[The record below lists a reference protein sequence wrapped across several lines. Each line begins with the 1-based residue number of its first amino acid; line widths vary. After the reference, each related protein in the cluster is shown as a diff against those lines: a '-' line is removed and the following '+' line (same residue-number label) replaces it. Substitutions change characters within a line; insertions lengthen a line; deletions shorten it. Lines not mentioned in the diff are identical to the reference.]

1 MRGNKK
7 INVLYDERLVGT
19 IAEISNR
26 KTAFEYSDEW
36 LETGFSISPFSVPL
50 KKQVFIPNKDY
61 FNGLFGV
68 FADSLPDAW
77 GRLLLERLLKQ
88 RGKEVYEYTLL
99 DRLAIVGGSGMGALT
114 YEPQLEMTIDSKTDD
129 LDELESQCRKIL
141 NTEYSEKLDELY
153 RLGGTSGG
161 ARPKIMTKIDDSY
174 WIIKFPA
181 HVDKKESG
189 KMEYDY
195 SICAKKCGI
204 EMSETKLFE
213 SSKCKGYFGT
223 KRFDRQQ
230 INGKTRHI
238 HMVTAAAL
246 LEIDFEQPSLDY
258 HSLMKLTK
266 IITNDNKEDIEN
278 MYRRMCFNVFAHNRD
293 DHSKNF
299 TFLYDDINDSWRL
312 SPAYDL
318 TFSNTYYGEHTTMVD
333 GNGRNPGMKELVNV
347 GVQAGMNRDICL
359 GIAEKIKKLVFAML
373 GEYLK

>member
-1 MRGNKK
+1 M
-7 INVLYDERLVGT
+7 
-19 IAEISNR
+19 
-26 KTAFEYSDEW
+26 
-36 LETGFSISPFSVPL
+36 
-50 KKQVFIPNKDY
+50 
-61 FNGLFGV
+61 
-68 FADSLPDAW
+68 
-77 GRLLLERLLKQ
+77 LLERLLKQ

-99 DRLAIVGGSGMGALT
+99 DRLAIVGSSGMGALT

-359 GIAEKIKKLVFAML
+359 GVAEKIKKLVFAML
-373 GEYLK
+373 GKYLK